1 MPFKCNFLLRSLSF
15 QGAEA
20 TVPGIGGNEVS
31 WVASGNGSQ
40 AGTGQP
46 NPTHNRLCKG
56 LWWGSSRHQP
66 SEWSQTYEDWTGS
79 GAVIHG
85 VLNFTVCF
93 FCQQNNCT
101 CKLRQHGR
109 LHMQVTY
116 GLLLTRCCCE
126 FLLLVKLFQQL
137 TVVSKFTVPSWE
149 KAAKCLTCLKWEWI
163 GLLSNNIMC
172 HTHCKD
178 EACVKSPHA
187 LKRHFPAYCLLQS
200 EDEEEQTR
208 HND

>member
-1 MPFKCNFLLRSLSF
+1 MGQQQQTPTKLMIPNIWGLDRQWDSHPWRVEFYRLR
-15 QGAEA
+15 
-20 TVPGIGGNEVS
+20 
-31 WVASGNGSQ
+31 
-40 AGTGQP
+40 
-46 NPTHNRLCKG
+46 
-56 LWWGSSRHQP
+56 
-66 SEWSQTYEDWTGS
+66 
-79 GAVIHG
+79 
-85 VLNFTVCF
+85 F

-116 GLLLTRCCCE
+116 GLLLIRCCCE

-137 TVVSKFTVPSWE
+137 TVVSRFTVPSWE
-149 KAAKCLTCLKWEWI
+149 KAAKCLTCLKVEWI

-172 HTHCKD
+172 HTLCKD
-178 EACVKSPHA
+178 EACVKSSHA
-187 LKRHFPAYCLLQS
+187 LKRHFLAYCLLQS